1 MWYPRNDVVSVS
13 LRSFIALSYAVMLF
27 QYSREAKPSSF
38 GSKTVLGSDSDS
50 ALSSLAVTTFANER
64 MSLMVL
70 KSGRDAMNWYLKER
84 KRNV

>member
-13 LRSFIALSYAVMLF
+13 LRSFIALSYAVRLL

-38 GSKTVLGSDSDS
+38 GSKTVLGSDSDG

-70 KSGRDAMNWYLKER
+70 KSGRDAMN
-84 KRNV
+84 

>member
-38 GSKTVLGSDSDS
+38 GSKTVLGVASAINSDG

-64 MSLMVL
+64 MSLMVV
-70 KSGRDAMNWYLKER
+70 KSGRDAMN
-84 KRNV
+84 